1 MVDAAMI
8 YSQLKI
14 NNKNWKTLLQ
24 AHSSKH
30 LHHALLFYGPA
41 GSGKSG
47 HAIELAAFI
56 NCEQR
61 ENSGPCGHCPSCK
74 KIKSFQHSNIKLIIP
89 YPRKG
94 NLDKKSPSIKALT
107 DANLD
112 LLRNQMAKMGRNPY
126 FKMEL
131 PNANTILINSIRELR
146 HEIYMSTPD
155 KGSRIIF
162 IFSAEMLCVPNHA
175 SANALLKI
183 LEEPPDN
190 TYFILVTSKPDLLLD
205 TIISR
210 CQKMY
215 FPSLKAGD
223 VETYLTSD
231 GVNSADARLISR
243 LSNGNI
249 HLAENYK
256 SRVIE
261 LYDDVKTILNAV
273 FTRNPQMWSKLHL
286 KIRNLKQSSR
296 IGLGYFFGLGIY
308 AFRDM
313 LMLAQTSEKD
323 RVIFVENM
331 GKYEKILLR
340 FPDADWAECI
350 SLMEDAQAFI
360 RANGY
365 PPLVINSM
373 LMEMGE
379 VIQGKEI
386 KRFSI
391 ID

>member
-1 MVDAAMI
+1 MI

-14 NNKNWKTLLQ
+14 NKKNWKSLLQ
-24 AHSSKH
+24 AHASER
-30 LHHALLFYGPA
+30 LHHALLFYGPE
-41 GSGKSG
+41 GSGKTG
-47 HAIELAAFI
+47 HAIELAANI
-56 NCEQR
+56 NCEQKVA
-61 ENSGPCGHCPSCK
+61 SGPCGECPSCK

-89 YPRKG
+89 YPRKS

-112 LLRNQMAKMGRNPY
+112 LLRSQMAKMGRNPY

-190 TYFILVTSKPDLLLD
+190 TYFILVTSKPNLLLD
-205 TIISR
+205 TIVSR
-210 CQKMY
+210 CQKMF
-215 FPSLKAGD
+215 FPSLLVAD
-223 VETYLTSD
+223 VETYLKSD

-243 LSNGNI
+243 LSDGNI

-256 SRVIE
+256 SRVIGV
-261 LYDDVKTILNAV
+261 YDDVKTILNAV

-286 KIRNLKQSSR
+286 KVRNLKQNSK

-313 LMLAQTSEKD
+313 LMLAETSDKD
-323 RVIFVENM
+323 KIIFVENM
-331 GKYEKILLR
+331 EKYEKILLR
-340 FPDADWAECI
+340 FPKADWAECI

-360 RANGY
+360 QANGY